1 MKNGDEQI
9 RLGIIGIGNMGSEHC
24 RTILEGQC
32 PEVCLA
38 AVADPR
44 EERREWARQA
54 LPEGI
59 RIFADG
65 QELIGSGAC
74 EAVLIAVPHFG
85 HR

>member
-44 EERREWARQA
+44 EERREWARQEDLA
-54 LPEGI
+54 LQP
-59 RIFADG
+59 AHS
-65 QELIGSGAC
+65 LALNSSPA
-74 EAVLIAVPHFG
+74 
-85 HR
+85 